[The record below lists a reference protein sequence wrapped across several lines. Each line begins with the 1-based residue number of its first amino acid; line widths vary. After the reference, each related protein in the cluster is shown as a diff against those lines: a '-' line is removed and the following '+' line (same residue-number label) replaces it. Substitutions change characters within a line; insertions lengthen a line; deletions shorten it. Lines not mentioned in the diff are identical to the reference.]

1 MFFKIKFIGIIPVFE
16 KRSPSIIV
24 NIHVIIVV
32 VVIIAVVVVVIA
44 VAVKVGHQV
53 GHGVGCYQHEAHVAD
68 GREGAA
74 VVHRPRAGVP
84 SLEIHGQLSL
94 TCPQQ
99 DNCRPILT

>member
-16 KRSPSIIV
+16 KRFPSIIV

-44 VAVKVGHQV
+44 VSVKVGHQV
-53 GHGVGCYQHEAHVAD
+53 GHGVGGYQHEAHVAD
-68 GREGAA
+68 GGEGAA
-74 VVHRPRAGVP
+74 VVHRPGAGVP

>member
-16 KRSPSIIV
+16 KRFPSIIV

-44 VAVKVGHQV
+44 VKVCHQV

-68 GREGAA
+68 GGEGAA
-74 VVHRPRAGVP
+74 VVHRPGAGVP

-94 TCPQQ
+94 TCLQQ
-99 DNCRPILT
+99 ENCSFR

>member
-44 VAVKVGHQV
+44 VSVKVCHQV
-53 GHGVGCYQHEAHVAD
+53 GHGVGGYQHEAHVAD
-68 GREGAA
+68 GGEGAA
-74 VVHRPRAGVP
+74 VVHRPGA

-94 TCPQQ
+94 TCLQQ